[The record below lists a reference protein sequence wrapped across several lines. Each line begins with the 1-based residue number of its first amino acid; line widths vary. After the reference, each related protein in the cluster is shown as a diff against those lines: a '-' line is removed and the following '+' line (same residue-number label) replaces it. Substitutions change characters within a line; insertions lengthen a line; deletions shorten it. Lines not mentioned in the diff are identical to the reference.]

1 MRGYLC
7 RVSTIWPAFAITAPG
22 IAPVTAAELAA
33 LAIPHDPPTPD
44 GVAFKADFRTIALAN
59 LWLRTASRVIVRLGE
74 FKAQGFADLEKGAA
88 RLPWQQV
95 LLPGQAIAVRVTCR
109 KSRLYHSDAV
119 AERVARQI
127 SKHFGI
133 DAPVVR
139 LTDSDDDDAP
149 SDEAQRILV
158 RIVHDVCTISADTS
172 GDLLHR
178 RGYRQAVAKAPLRE
192 TIAAACLLACD
203 YDGTQAFL
211 DPMCGSGTFPI
222 EAAMIA
228 RRQAPGRAR
237 PFAFEHWPGADRD
250 VLPNLRRS
258 TKAAG
263 EDVADLPIV
272 GSDRDPGAVRMS
284 RENAER
290 AGVAKM
296 VQFEQVT
303 LEAIE
308 PPAEQGLWCSN
319 APYGRRM
326 GNTDALTGLF
336 VQIGKLARGAFAE
349 WRVALLLAEQSHV
362 KALQSPTTEILHS
375 RVGGIQ
381 VGLHGIEI

>member
-1 MRGYLC
+1 M
-7 RVSTIWPAFAITAPG
+7 STTWSAFAITAPG

-33 LAIPHDPPTPD
+33 LGIPHEPPTPD
-44 GVAFKADFRTIALAN
+44 GVAFPADFRTIALSN

-74 FKAQGFADLEKGAA
+74 FKAQGFADLEKGAS
-88 RLPWQQV
+88 RLPWDRI
-95 LLPGQAIAVRVTCR
+95 LLPGQPVAVRVTCR

-119 AERVARQI
+119 AERVVRQI

-149 SDEAQRILV
+149 SGEAQRILV
-158 RIVHDVCTISADTS
+158 RIVHDVCTISADSS

-178 RGYRQAVAKAPLRE
+178 RGYRQAIAKAPLRE
-192 TIAAACLLACD
+192 TVAAACLLACD
-203 YDGTQAFL
+203 YDGTEAFL

-228 RRQAPGRAR
+228 RQQAPGRAR

-250 VLPNLRRS
+250 ILPNLRRA

-263 EDVADLPIV
+263 TDVADLVIV
-272 GSDRDPGAVRMS
+272 GSDRDPGAIRMS
-284 RENAER
+284 RENAAR
-290 AGVAKM
+290 AGVEAM
-296 VQFEQVT
+296 IQFEQVT
-303 LEAIE
+303 LDALE
-308 PPAEQGLWCSN
+308 PPADTGLWCSN
-319 APYGRRM
+319 APYGRRV
-326 GNTDALTGLF
+326 GNVDALTGLF
-336 VQIGKLARGAFAE
+336 VSIGNLARGPFAD
-349 WRVALLLAEQSHV
+349 WRVALILAEQSHV
-362 KALQSPTTEILHS
+362 KALQSPTTEILHT

-381 VGLHGIEI
+381 VGLHGVEI

>member
-1 MRGYLC
+1 M
-7 RVSTIWPAFAITAPG
+7 STTWSAFAITAPG

-33 LAIPHDPPTPD
+33 LGIPHEPPTPD
-44 GVAFKADFRTIALAN
+44 GVAFAADFRTIALVN

-74 FKAQGFADLEKGAA
+74 FKAQGFADLEKGASK
-88 RLPWQQV
+88 LPWGKV

-119 AERVARQI
+119 AERVVRQI
-127 SKHFGI
+127 TKFFGV

-139 LTDSDDDDAP
+139 LTDSDEEDAP
-149 SDEAQRILV
+149 TDEAQRILV
-158 RIVHDVCTISADTS
+158 RIVNDVCTISADSS
-172 GDLLHR
+172 GELLHR

-192 TIAAACLLACD
+192 TVAAACLLATD
-203 YDGTQAFL
+203 YDGSQAFI

-228 RRQAPGRAR
+228 RQQAPGRAR

-250 VLPNLRRS
+250 VLPALRRA

-263 EDVADLPIV
+263 VDVADLPII
-272 GSDRDPGAVRMS
+272 GSDRDPGAIRMS
-284 RENAER
+284 IANAER
-290 AGVAKM
+290 AGVEGM
-296 VQFEQVT
+296 VRFEQKT
-303 LEAIE
+303 LEDIE
-308 PPAEQGLWCSN
+308 PPTEFGAWCSN
-319 APYGRRM
+319 APYGRRV
-326 GNTDALTGLF
+326 GNSDALTGLF
-336 VQIGKLARGAFAE
+336 VQIGKLARGPFSE

-362 KALQSPTTEILHS
+362 KALQSATTEILKT

-381 VGLHGIEI
+381 VGLYGIEG

>member
-1 MRGYLC
+1 MHGYLC

-33 LAIPHDPPTPD
+33 LGIPHDPPTPD

-263 EDVADLPIV
+263 DDVADLPIV

-303 LEAIE
+303 LESIE

-326 GNTDALTGLF
+326 GNTDVLTGLF

-362 KALQSPTTEILHS
+362 KALQSPTTEILHT

>member
-1 MRGYLC
+1 M
-7 RVSTIWPAFAITAPG
+7 STTLWSAFAITAPG

-33 LAIPHDPPTPD
+33 LGIPHDPPTPD
-44 GVAFKADFRTIALAN
+44 GVAFQADSRTIALTN

-88 RLPWQQV
+88 KLAWSRV
-95 LLPGQAIAVRVTCR
+95 LLPGQPVSLRVTCR

-119 AERVARQI
+119 AERIVRQV
-127 SKHFGI
+127 SKHFGV

-149 SDEAQRILV
+149 TDEAQRILV
-158 RIVHDVCTISADTS
+158 RIVNDLCTVSADSS

-178 RGYRQAVAKAPLRE
+178 RGYRQALAKAPLRE
-192 TIAAACLLACD
+192 TVAAACLLAVD
-203 YDGTQAFL
+203 YDGTQPFI

-228 RRQAPGRAR
+228 RQQAPGRTR

-250 VLPNLRRS
+250 VLPALRRA

-263 EDVADLPIV
+263 TDVPDLPII
-272 GSDRDPGAVRMS
+272 GSDRDPGAIRMS
-284 RENAER
+284 IENAGR
-290 AGVAKM
+290 AGVGSM
-296 VQFEQVT
+296 VRFEQRS
-303 LEAIE
+303 LDALE
-308 PPAEQGLWCSN
+308 PPAEFGTWCSN
-319 APYGRRM
+319 APYGRRV
-326 GNTDALTGLF
+326 GNSDALMGLF
-336 VQIGKLARGAFAE
+336 VQIGKLARGPFAE
-349 WRVALLLAEQSHV
+349 WRTALLMAEQSHV
-362 KALQSPTTEILHS
+362 KALQSPTTEILHT

>member
-1 MRGYLC
+1 M
-7 RVSTIWPAFAITAPG
+7 STTLWSAFAITAPG

-33 LAIPHDPPTPD
+33 LGIPHDPPTPD
-44 GVAFKADFRTIALAN
+44 GVAFQADTRTIALSN

-88 RLPWQQV
+88 RLPWSRV
-95 LLPGQAIAVRVTCR
+95 LLPGQPVSLRVTCR

-119 AERVARQI
+119 AERIVRQI
-127 SKHFGI
+127 SKHFGV

-149 SDEAQRILV
+149 TDEAQRILV
-158 RIVHDVCTISADTS
+158 RIVNDLCTVSADSS

-178 RGYRQAVAKAPLRE
+178 RGYRQALAKAPLRE
-192 TIAAACLLACD
+192 TVAAACLLAVD
-203 YDGTQAFL
+203 YDGTQPFI

-228 RRQAPGRAR
+228 RQQAPGRAR

-250 VLPNLRRS
+250 VLPELRRA

-263 EDVADLPIV
+263 IDVPELPII
-272 GSDRDPGAVRMS
+272 GSDRDPGAIRMS
-284 RENAER
+284 IENAER
-290 AGVAKM
+290 AGVGSM
-296 VQFEQVT
+296 VRFEQKSLDV
-303 LEAIE
+303 LE
-308 PPAEQGLWCSN
+308 PPAEFGTWCSN

-326 GNTDALTGLF
+326 GNSDALVGLF
-336 VQIGKLARGAFAE
+336 VQIGKLARGPFAE
-349 WRVALLLAEQSHV
+349 WRTALLMAEPSHV
-362 KALQSPTTEILHS
+362 KALQSPTTEILHT

-381 VGLHGIEI
+381 VGFHGIEV

>member
-1 MRGYLC
+1 MQ
-7 RVSTIWPAFAITAPG
+7 VSTTWSAFAITAPG

-33 LAIPHDPPTPD
+33 LGIPHEPPTPD
-44 GVAFKADFRTIALAN
+44 GVAFAADFRTIALAN

-88 RLPWQQV
+88 RLPWDRI
-95 LLPGQAIAVRVTCR
+95 LLPGQPVAVRVTCR

-119 AERVARQI
+119 AERVVRQI

-149 SDEAQRILV
+149 SGEAQRILV
-158 RIVHDVCTISADTS
+158 RIVHDVCTISADSS

-192 TIAAACLLACD
+192 TVAAACLLACD
-203 YDGTQAFL
+203 YDGTDAFL

-228 RRQAPGRAR
+228 RGQAPGRAR

-250 VLPNLRRS
+250 VLPNLRRA
-258 TKAAG
+258 TRAAG
-263 EDVADLPIV
+263 SDAPNLVIV
-272 GSDRDPGAVRMS
+272 GSDRDPGAIRMS
-284 RENAER
+284 RENAAR
-290 AGVAKM
+290 AGVDAM
-296 VQFEQVT
+296 IQFEQVT
-303 LEAIE
+303 LDALE
-308 PPAEQGLWCSN
+308 PPTDTGLWCSN
-319 APYGRRM
+319 APYGRRV
-326 GNTDALTGLF
+326 GNVDALTGLF
-336 VQIGKLARGAFAE
+336 VQIGKLARGVFAE

-362 KALQSPTTEILHS
+362 KALQSPTTEILHT

>member
-1 MRGYLC
+1 
-7 RVSTIWPAFAITAPG
+7 VSTTWSAFAITAPG

-33 LAIPHDPPTPD
+33 LGIPHEPPTPD
-44 GVAFKADFRTIALAN
+44 GVAFPADFRTIALSN

-74 FKAQGFADLEKGAA
+74 FKAQGFADLEKGAS
-88 RLPWQQV
+88 RLPWDRI
-95 LLPGQAIAVRVTCR
+95 LLPGQPVAVRVTCR

-119 AERVARQI
+119 AERVVRQI

-149 SDEAQRILV
+149 SGEAQRILV
-158 RIVHDVCTISADTS
+158 RIVHDVCTISADSS

-178 RGYRQAVAKAPLRE
+178 RGYRQAIAKAPLRE
-192 TIAAACLLACD
+192 TVAAACLLACD
-203 YDGTQAFL
+203 YDGTEAFL

-228 RRQAPGRAR
+228 RQQAPGRAR

-250 VLPNLRRS
+250 ILPNLRRA

-263 EDVADLPIV
+263 TDVADLVIV
-272 GSDRDPGAVRMS
+272 GSDRDPGAIRMS
-284 RENAER
+284 RENAAR
-290 AGVAKM
+290 AGVEAM
-296 VQFEQVT
+296 IQFEQVT
-303 LEAIE
+303 LDALE
-308 PPAEQGLWCSN
+308 PPADTGLWCSN
-319 APYGRRM
+319 APYGRRV
-326 GNTDALTGLF
+326 GNVDALTGLF
-336 VQIGKLARGAFAE
+336 VSIGNLARGPFAD
-349 WRVALLLAEQSHV
+349 WRVALILAEQSHV
-362 KALQSPTTEILHS
+362 KALQSPTTEILHT

-381 VGLHGIEI
+381 VGLHGVEI

>member
-22 IAPVTAAELAA
+22 VAPVTAAELAA
-33 LAIPHDPPTPD
+33 LRIPHDPPTPD

-263 EDVADLPIV
+263 DDVADLPIV

-303 LEAIE
+303 LESIE

-362 KALQSPTTEILHS
+362 KALQSPTTEILHT

>member
-1 MRGYLC
+1 MHGYLC

-22 IAPVTAAELAA
+22 IAPVTAVELAA
-33 LAIPHDPPTPD
+33 LGIPHDPPTPD

-263 EDVADLPIV
+263 DDVADLPIV

-303 LEAIE
+303 LESIE

-326 GNTDALTGLF
+326 GNTDVLTGLF

-362 KALQSPTTEILHS
+362 KALQSPTTEILHT

>member
-1 MRGYLC
+1 M
-7 RVSTIWPAFAITAPG
+7 STTWSAFAITAPG

-33 LAIPHDPPTPD
+33 LGIPHEPPTPD
-44 GVAFKADFRTIALAN
+44 GVAFAADFRTIALVN

-74 FKAQGFADLEKGAA
+74 FKAQGFADLEKGASK
-88 RLPWQQV
+88 LPWGKV

-119 AERVARQI
+119 AERVVRQI
-127 SKHFGI
+127 SKFFGV

-139 LTDSDDDDAP
+139 LTDSDEEDAP
-149 SDEAQRILV
+149 TDEAQRILV
-158 RIVHDVCTISADTS
+158 RIVNDVCTVSADSS
-172 GDLLHR
+172 GELLHR

-192 TIAAACLLACD
+192 TVAAACLLATD
-203 YDGTQAFL
+203 YDGSQAFI

-228 RRQAPGRAR
+228 RQQAPGRAR

-250 VLPNLRRS
+250 VLPALRRA

-263 EDVADLPIV
+263 VDVADLPII
-272 GSDRDPGAVRMS
+272 GSDRDPGAIRMS
-284 RENAER
+284 IANAER
-290 AGVAKM
+290 AGVEGM
-296 VQFEQVT
+296 VRFEQKT
-303 LEAIE
+303 LEDIE
-308 PPAEQGLWCSN
+308 PPTEFGAWCSN
-319 APYGRRM
+319 APYGRRV
-326 GNTDALTGLF
+326 GNSDALTGLF
-336 VQIGKLARGAFAE
+336 VQIGKLARGPFSE

-362 KALQSPTTEILHS
+362 KALQSPTTEILKT

-381 VGLHGIEI
+381 VGLYGIEG

>member
-1 MRGYLC
+1 M
-7 RVSTIWPAFAITAPG
+7 STTWSAFAITAPG

-33 LAIPHDPPTPD
+33 LGIPHEPPTPD
-44 GVAFKADFRTIALAN
+44 GVAFAADFRTIALVN

-74 FKAQGFADLEKGAA
+74 FKAQGFADLEKGASK
-88 RLPWQQV
+88 LPWGKV

-119 AERVARQI
+119 AERVVRQI
-127 SKHFGI
+127 SKFFGV

-139 LTDSDDDDAP
+139 LTDSDEEDAP
-149 SDEAQRILV
+149 TDEAQRILV
-158 RIVHDVCTISADTS
+158 RIVNDVCTISADSS
-172 GDLLHR
+172 GELLHR

-192 TIAAACLLACD
+192 TVAAACLLATD
-203 YDGTQAFL
+203 YDGSQAFI

-228 RRQAPGRAR
+228 RQQAPGRAR

-250 VLPNLRRS
+250 VLPALRRA

-263 EDVADLPIV
+263 VDVADLPII
-272 GSDRDPGAVRMS
+272 GSDRDPGAIRMS
-284 RENAER
+284 IANADR
-290 AGVAKM
+290 AGVGGM
-296 VQFEQVT
+296 VRFEQKT
-303 LEAIE
+303 LEDIE
-308 PPAEQGLWCSN
+308 PPTEFGAWCSN
-319 APYGRRM
+319 APYGRRV
-326 GNTDALTGLF
+326 GNSDALTGLF
-336 VQIGKLARGAFAE
+336 VQIGKLARGPFSE

-362 KALQSPTTEILHS
+362 KALQSATTEILKT

-381 VGLHGIEI
+381 VGLYGIEG

>member
-1 MRGYLC
+1 M
-7 RVSTIWPAFAITAPG
+7 SITWSAFAITAPG

-33 LAIPHDPPTPD
+33 LGIPHEPPTPD
-44 GVAFKADFRTIALAN
+44 GVAFAADFRTIALVN

-74 FKAQGFADLEKGAA
+74 FKAQGFADLEKGASK
-88 RLPWQQV
+88 LPWGSV

-119 AERVARQI
+119 AERVVRQI
-127 SKHFGI
+127 SKFFGV

-139 LTDSDDDDAP
+139 LTDSDEEDAP
-149 SDEAQRILV
+149 TDEAQRILV
-158 RIVHDVCTISADTS
+158 RIVNDVCTVSADSS
-172 GDLLHR
+172 GELLHR

-192 TIAAACLLACD
+192 TVAAACLLATD
-203 YDGTQAFL
+203 YDGSQAFI

-228 RRQAPGRAR
+228 RQQAPGRAR

-250 VLPNLRRS
+250 VLPALRRA

-263 EDVADLPIV
+263 VDVADLPII
-272 GSDRDPGAVRMS
+272 GSDRDPGAIRMS
-284 RENAER
+284 IANAER
-290 AGVAKM
+290 AGVGSM
-296 VQFEQVT
+296 VRFEQKT
-303 LEAIE
+303 LEDIE
-308 PPAEQGLWCSN
+308 PPTEFGAWCSN
-319 APYGRRM
+319 APYGRRV
-326 GNTDALTGLF
+326 GNSDALTGLF
-336 VQIGKLARGAFAE
+336 VQIGKLARGPFSE

-362 KALQSPTTEILHS
+362 KALQSATTEILKT

-381 VGLHGIEI
+381 VGLYGIEG